1 MAVSI
6 LVWTD
11 NSLGSGAWKETPAPL
26 PSTLTCAED
35 MRRCSVSEAD
45 VICSMSASAK
55 VGSGL
60 AVTLTVVKPYCS
72 ARSRMAASRT
82 VLPEPRGPLS
92 SIE

>member
-1 MAVSI
+1 MAASI

-11 NSLGSGAWKETPAPL
+11 NSLGSEARKDTPAPL
-26 PSTLTCAED
+26 PRTLTCAEE

-45 VICSMSASAK
+45 VICSMRASAN

-60 AVTLTVVKPYCS
+60 AVTLTVVRPFCS
-72 ARSRMAASRT
+72 AMSRMAASRT

-92 SIE
+92 SME